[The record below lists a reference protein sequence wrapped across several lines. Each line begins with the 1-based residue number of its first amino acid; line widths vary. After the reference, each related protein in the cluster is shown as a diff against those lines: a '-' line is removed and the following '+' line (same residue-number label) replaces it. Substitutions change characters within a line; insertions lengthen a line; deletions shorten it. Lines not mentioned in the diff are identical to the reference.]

1 MGNTIFQKR
10 LFTAMMCF
18 FMVLGMTLYNIILHS
33 RFGLH
38 VLTDMLKELW
48 IVYAVAL
55 VLDLFLV
62 GPLAKKFVFSVIKP
76 VSKPAVVLSIST
88 CMVFCMVTL
97 MSIFGSV
104 MASGVSAEAVSGYP
118 SVWIRN
124 LIAALPLNLLI
135 VSPLARALF
144 MLLFPELREERI
156 DTEKR

>member
-1 MGNTIFQKR
+1 
-10 LFTAMMCF
+10 MMCF

>member
-33 RFGLH
+33 GFGLH

-144 MLLFPELREERI
+144 MFLFPELREERI

>member
-1 MGNTIFQKR
+1 
-10 LFTAMMCF
+10 
-18 FMVLGMTLYNIILHS
+18 
-33 RFGLH
+33 
-38 VLTDMLKELW
+38 
-48 IVYAVAL
+48 
-55 VLDLFLV
+55 
-62 GPLAKKFVFSVIKP
+62 
-76 VSKPAVVLSIST
+76 
-88 CMVFCMVTL
+88 MVTL

-104 MASGVSAEAVSGYP
+104 MASGVSAEAVFGYP